1 MPKIALLS
9 GIGSMWRNSPNNARF
24 FIEDAE
30 QLKKEAQ
37 ENLAP
42 IGICKVLPQQPKGIG
57 AP

>member
-1 MPKIALLS
+1 MPKIALFFGIS
-9 GIGSMWRNSPNNARF
+9 GMWCNSPYNARF

-37 ENLAP
+37 ENLVP
-42 IGICKVLPQQPKGIG
+42 IGICKVFPQQPKGIG